1 MRNEELVYPS
11 LQQINPKPYQK
22 LKGIKFV
29 NDKWHSHMK
38 ETQKGITQKVGKL
51 LNKQPE
57 KGQILTINKYTI
69 NTSGLSKFNNY
80 S

>member
-1 MRNEELVYPS
+1 MAFTHEGNTKR
-11 LQQINPKPYQK
+11 
-22 LKGIKFV
+22 
-29 NDKWHSHMK
+29 
-38 ETQKGITQKVGKL
+38 ITQKVGKL

-57 KGQILTINKYTI
+57 KGQILTINKQAM